1 MVCLCCM
8 RLMQNS
14 RSHASIGIAMIQNKS
29 DIKRSPDEP
38 GEAVSADT
46 ANAMIRMMIAA
57 SAVNAMI
64 RRVFFFIG
72 SPYLSVS
79 FE

>member
-1 MVCLCCM
+1 M

-14 RSHASIGIAMIQNKS
+14 RSHASIGIVMIQNKS

>member
-1 MVCLCCM
+1 
-8 RLMQNS
+8 
-14 RSHASIGIAMIQNKS
+14 
-29 DIKRSPDEP
+29 
-38 GEAVSADT
+38 
-46 ANAMIRMMIAA
+46 MIRMMIAA